1 MLRKLIA
8 PVLAAAAIPG
18 LSASA
23 GAAPPP
29 PPRAEIPFADQ
40 GGVDDWDAV
49 SDREIWFEDLHRH
62 WFRAALMTPAIDLP
76 FAEHIGIDARPTG
89 TLDKFGGI
97 YVHGRHYTFA
107 SFEVMPG
114 PPPKKAHR
122 RR

>member
-8 PVLAAAAIPG
+8 PVLAAAAIPA
-18 LSASA
+18 LSAGA
-23 GAAPPP
+23 GAAPSA

-40 GGVDDWDAV
+40 GGVDDWDA
-49 SDREIWFEDLHRH
+49 EDLHRH
-62 WFRAALMTPAIDLP
+62 WFRATLMTPAIDLP